1 MPPNRGKEFLERIHQ
16 RVLICDGAMG
26 TMLYARGHSYR
37 SCFDELCESQP
48 SVIEDLHREYIAAGA
63 EVIETNTFGANPI
76 RLAEHGL
83 EERAEEINR
92 AGARIA
98 RNAAGDKIF
107 VAGSVGPLNKQLHP
121 IGSLSLEDAREAFR
135 IQIRGL
141 VEGGIDL
148 LILETFS
155 SLQEIHE
162 ALAAAHGLCDLPVI
176 AQMTFTE
183 EAKTIVG
190 DKPAEVYQALRNWGA
205 DVIGVNCSVG
215 PHGVM
220 EVIERF
226 PVTEEVVLSAQPNA
240 GLPRIIG
247 GRYIYLTSPQY
258 FADYAVKF
266 ADIGVGLV
274 GGCCGTT
281 PEHIRAMAQAIGSRK
296 RGHPRHISVRELVE
310 EAPTKTPPTLRIS
323 SPFRENL
330 GKRFMISV
338 EIDPPR
344 DADAEPFIRSAKY
357 LKTNGID
364 LINVADSPLARA
376 RMSALAMAHMI
387 RQEAGIEVLLHM
399 SCRDR
404 NALAL
409 QSELLGAHALG
420 IWNILAVTGDPPSV
434 GDYPFAKAVFEL
446 DSVGLSHLIS
456 RLNHAMDLTGRPL
469 TEPTNFLFGVAVN
482 PSAPDMN
489 EEWARFEKK
498 IEAGARF
505 AFTQPLFDLRT
516 LETFLK
522 RVESL
527 HLPIF
532 AGILPLR
539 SAKHAEFLH
548 NEVPDITI
556 PELVREQMHRA
567 AEHGAQVGIEIAREF
582 LKSARPMV
590 QGVYL
595 MPPFNKFETAVRVVE
610 GLELT
615 G

>member
-1 MPPNRGKEFLERIHQ
+1 MSQPRGKEFLELIRQ

-37 SCFDELCESQP
+37 SCFDELCETQP
-48 SVIEDLHREYIAAGA
+48 FAVEILHREYIGAGA
-63 EVIETNTFGANPI
+63 DVIETNTFGANPI

-83 EERAEEINR
+83 EKRAKEINR

-98 RNAAGDKIF
+98 RKAATAKVF
-107 VAGSVGPLNKQLHP
+107 VAGAVGPLSKQLEP
-121 IGSLSLEDAREAFR
+121 IGTLSLSDAREAFR
-135 IQIRGL
+135 IQITGL
-141 VEGGIDL
+141 VEGGVDL
-148 LILETFS
+148 LIFETFS

-162 ALAAAHGLCDLPVI
+162 AMAAARELCDLPII

-190 DKPAEVYQALRNWGA
+190 DKPAEVYQALRQWGA
-205 DVIGVNCSVG
+205 DVIGINCSVG

-220 EVIERF
+220 EVVERF
-226 PVTEEVVLSAQPNA
+226 PASEEVILSAQPNA

-247 GRYIYLTSPQY
+247 GRYIYLASPQY

-266 ADIGVGLV
+266 AERGVGLI

-281 PEHIRAMAQAIGSRK
+281 PEHIATVAHAIGSRK
-296 RGHPRHISVRELVE
+296 RSRPSPILVRELVE
-310 EAPTKTPPTLRIS
+310 EAPVKAAVPPRIT

-344 DADAEPFIRSAKY
+344 SADAEPFIRSATY
-357 LKTNGID
+357 LKASGID

-376 RMSALAMAHMI
+376 RMSALAMAYLI
-387 RQEAGIEVLLHM
+387 RQEAGVEVLLHM

-420 IWNILAVTGDPPSV
+420 LCNILAVTGDPPSV

-446 DSVGLSHLIS
+446 DSIGLAHLIS
-456 RLNHAMDLTGRPL
+456 RLNEGVDLTGRPL
-469 TEPTNFLFGVAVN
+469 AEPTSFFFGVAVN
-482 PSAPDMN
+482 PTALDMK
-489 EEWARFEKK
+489 EEWTRLEKK
-498 IEAGARF
+498 VEAGACF
-505 AFTQPLFDLRT
+505 AFTQPLFDART
-516 LETFLK
+516 LEAFLQQAEPL
-522 RVESL
+522 R
-527 HLPIF
+527 LPIF

-539 SAKHAEFLH
+539 SARHAEFLH
-548 NEVPDITI
+548 NEIPDITI
-556 PELVREQMHRA
+556 PESVRQRMHDAGERG
-567 AEHGAQVGIEIAREF
+567 AEVGIEIAREF
-582 LKSARPMV
+582 LKIARPMV

-595 MPPFNKFETAVRVVE
+595 MPPFNKFEMAVKVIE
-610 GLELT
+610 GLEPN
-615 G
+615 